1 MKKKVAVINFNN
13 SNIKSIF
20 SALKKIGLQ
29 PVLINK
35 KGELHKFENLV
46 LPGVGTFKSGMNYLN
61 KKNLANEIKKF
72 YNDKK
77 KIFAVCLGMQILLE
91 NGNEFGKH
99 KGLGLIKGEV
109 IRIKNKQVQKEI
121 EKQAVAAQNR
131 KETREI
137 QARIDAAEKKRQEDI
152 AKQAATAAAKKAA
165 SEGRAYDYSNR
176 SNKQG
181 THTSTISNQQA
192 QDNQDRGRGQQS
204 SSGSKSSEGSYS
216 SSRGSLI
223 LEKISHDLLISD

>member
-99 KGLGLIKGEV
+99 KGLGLIRGEV
-109 IRIKNKQVQKEI
+109 IRIKNKKVHLGWNKLI
-121 EKQAVAAQNR
+121 F
-131 KETREI
+131 
-137 QARIDAAEKKRQEDI
+137 KKNYI
-152 AKQAATAAAKKAA
+152 TKNFF
-165 SEGRAYDYSNR
+165 AYFV
-176 SNKQG
+176 
-181 THTSTISNQQA
+181 H
-192 QDNQDRGRGQQS
+192 
-204 SSGSKSSEGSYS
+204 SYH
-216 SSRGSLI
+216 SLI
-223 LEKISHDLLISD
+223 KDKRLIVAETIFEKTKFISCFKKKNLLACQFHPEKSGKSGLKLIKNFFYDKKY